1 MNQFII
7 EIDEGTEFDSMP
19 EDQQKAITAAGI
31 EWVSNTLYGTAP
43 KDGKQLI
50 LVLCKASRA
59 DVEALILAHGYTWVV
74 LADESTQ
81 IDQSALLPYYVD
93 VPVFDE
99 SGEQTGVEPVTD
111 LTDTVQTYASH
122 NWIY

>member
-19 EDQQKAITAAGI
+19 EDQQEVITDAGF
-31 EWVSNTLYGTAP
+31 EWVSSVLYGTAP

-50 LVLCKASRA
+50 LVLCKATKN
-59 DVEALILAHGYTWVV
+59 DIETLILAHGYTWVV

-111 LTDTVQTYASH
+111 LTGLIQTYASH
-122 NWIY
+122 SWVY